1 MRLSASNIGWAAE
14 QDETV
19 YGWMKQLGYQGVEIA
34 PTRLFPA
41 EPYRHLAGA
50 AMFAGAMA
58 QNYGFVVPSMQSI
71 WYGRGEN
78 LFDPAGAETLAGYTE
93 QALEFAL
100 ACRCK
105 NLVFGCPRNR
115 SVPAGHTGAEAD
127 GFFERLAYLARRRG
141 AVIALEANPP
151 MYNTNFLNTHKE
163 AFALARRLGRP
174 GLAVNLDVGAMVAN
188 GETAADAAAGLD
200 LVSHVHIS
208 EPGLAPIERRPLH
221 RELAMALR
229 AVGYRGFVSLEMKAG
244 DQAALR
250 RSLEYLAEV
259 FG

>member
-1 MRLSASNIGWAAE
+1 MRLSASNIGWTAE
-14 QDETV
+14 QDRQV
-19 YGWMKQLGYQGVEIA
+19 YGWMKQLGCQGVEIA

-58 QNYGFVVPSMQSI
+58 QDYGFVVSSMQSI
-71 WYGRGEN
+71 WYGRAEN
-78 LFDPAGAETLAGYTE
+78 IFDPAGAEALAGYTG
-93 QALEFAL
+93 QAVEFAF
-100 ACRCK
+100 ACHCK

-115 SVPAGHTGAEAD
+115 NIPQGRDGAGAE
-127 GFFERLAYLARRRG
+127 GFLRRIGSIARRRG

-151 MYNTNFLNTHKE
+151 MYNTNFLNTTKE
-163 AFALARRLGRP
+163 TLALARRLAAP
-174 GLAVNLDVGAMVAN
+174 GISVNLDLGAMVAG
-188 GETAADAAAGLD
+188 GETVADVAAGLD
-200 LVSHVHIS
+200 LVSHVHLS
-208 EPGLAPIERRPLH
+208 EPGLAPIQPRPLH

-244 DQAALR
+244 DPAALR
-250 RSLEYLAEV
+250 RSLDYLAEV